1 MNDEA
6 LRNIGFSKNEAKI
19 YRALIELGPSMIGII
34 CGKIKV
40 HRRNV
45 YDSLEMLKDKGLVSA
60 TIINNRII
68 YEAVDPHQLIKIIEE
83 RNEELIHSMNDLLS
97 KRKSSQSI
105 VHVYTGQ
112 AGRKIMFAEKLK
124 QKGEQYVL
132 GAHIPSPQ
140 SKRFV
145 DIYHHHRVQKKINLK
160 MLFSPNEKEAAYM
173 FQKYKLLQVRILPRF
188 NTSPIA
194 INIYR
199 NKTALLLGSASLE
212 PITIII
218 DDKGLANDMTSYF
231 KMLWS
236 ISKPLR

>member
-1 MNDEA
+1 
-6 LRNIGFSKNEAKI
+6 
-19 YRALIELGPSMIGII
+19 
-34 CGKIKV
+34 
-40 HRRNV
+40 
-45 YDSLEMLKDKGLVSA
+45 
-60 TIINNRII
+60 
-68 YEAVDPHQLIKIIEE
+68 
-83 RNEELIHSMNDLLS
+83 
-97 KRKSSQSI
+97 
-105 VHVYTGQ
+105 
-112 AGRKIMFAEKLK
+112 
-124 QKGEQYVL
+124 
-132 GAHIPSPQ
+132 
-140 SKRFV
+140 
-145 DIYHHHRVQKKINLK
+145 